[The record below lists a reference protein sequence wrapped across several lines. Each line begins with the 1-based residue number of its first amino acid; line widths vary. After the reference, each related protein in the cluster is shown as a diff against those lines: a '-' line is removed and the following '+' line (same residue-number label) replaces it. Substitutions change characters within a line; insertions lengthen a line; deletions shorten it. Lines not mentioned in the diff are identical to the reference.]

1 MVNSEYS
8 PDNYKSSKISIG
20 SIIKNPELLRFIP
33 DHLKT
38 TKIIKHAVKKLLFII
53 RCVAD

>member
-20 SIIKNPELLRFIP
+20 TIIKKMRNAKNRS
-33 DHLKT
+33 
-38 TKIIKHAVKKLLFII
+38 
-53 RCVAD
+53 